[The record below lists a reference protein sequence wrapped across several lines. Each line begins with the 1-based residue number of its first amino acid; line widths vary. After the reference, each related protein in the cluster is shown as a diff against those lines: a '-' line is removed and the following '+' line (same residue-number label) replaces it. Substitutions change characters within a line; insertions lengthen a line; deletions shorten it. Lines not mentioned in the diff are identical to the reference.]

1 MASQRALSSCCPALQ
16 LGVTEIK
23 PWWQAPNFTQLAPC
37 GGQVTMLTADHRWT
51 SEEERARL
59 AGMGIQLEGRTRL
72 YGLNLSR
79 CLGDK
84 FLKVAAACRSQ
95 STRP

>member
-1 MASQRALSSCCPALQ
+1 
-16 LGVTEIK
+16 
-23 PWWQAPNFTQLAPC
+23 
-37 GGQVTMLTADHRWT
+37 MLTSDHRWT
-51 SEEERARL
+51 SAEEQVRL

-84 FLKVAAACRSQ
+84 FLKVRFN
-95 STRP
+95 TFVLRPSSNGRLPVQGGS

>member
-1 MASQRALSSCCPALQ
+1 
-16 LGVTEIK
+16 
-23 PWWQAPNFTQLAPC
+23 
-37 GGQVTMLTADHRWT
+37 MLTTDHRWT
-51 SEEERARL
+51 SAEERERL

-84 FLKVAAACRSQ
+84 FLKVRPAARPRFVFAIVSVAHRRSECL
-95 STRP
+95 S

>member
-1 MASQRALSSCCPALQ
+1 MCCLSSLAVGMHLAGVPAAESLLQ
-16 LGVTEIK
+16 ILDLDT
-23 PWWQAPNFTQLAPC
+23 PPPC
-37 GGQVTMLTADHRWT
+37 RGQVTMLTADHRWT
-51 SEEERARL
+51 STEERARL

-84 FLKVAAACRSQ
+84 FLKVAAACRS
-95 STRP
+95 

>member
-1 MASQRALSSCCPALQ
+1 
-16 LGVTEIK
+16 
-23 PWWQAPNFTQLAPC
+23 
-37 GGQVTMLTADHRWT
+37 MLTADHRWT
-51 SEEERARL
+51 STEERARL

-84 FLKVAAACRSQ
+84 FLKVAAMCHVSNHMSQASHLFVLGFFLVHRARCSARSTKVFIFVQ
-95 STRP
+95 LINSE

>member
-1 MASQRALSSCCPALQ
+1 MPARF
-16 LGVTEIK
+16 
-23 PWWQAPNFTQLAPC
+23 WS
-37 GGQVTMLTADHRWT
+37 QVTVLTSDHRWT

-84 FLKVAAACRSQ
+84 FLKVATSCSRDTPHRRFVVIPCIRSPDCIHIRFAHLSLVQ
-95 STRP
+95 SSC

>member
-1 MASQRALSSCCPALQ
+1 
-16 LGVTEIK
+16 
-23 PWWQAPNFTQLAPC
+23 
-37 GGQVTMLTADHRWT
+37 MLTSDHRWT

-84 FLKVAAACRSQ
+84 FLKVAAACRSRHKCHEL
-95 STRP
+95 SLAPAISPVHVKLVLATA